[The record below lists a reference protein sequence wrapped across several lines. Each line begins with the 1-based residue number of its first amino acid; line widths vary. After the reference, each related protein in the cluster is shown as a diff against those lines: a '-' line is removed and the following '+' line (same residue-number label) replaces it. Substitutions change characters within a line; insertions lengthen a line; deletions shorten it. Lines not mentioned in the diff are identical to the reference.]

1 VRSVE
6 LSAVRAF
13 IATAL
18 AFSMDA
24 RQTKER
30 IGVFIAAPAGTKFW
44 KSPRG

>member
-1 VRSVE
+1 VE

-18 AFSMDA
+18 AFRMDA

-30 IGVFIAAPAGTKFW
+30 IGVFIGVPAGTKVW
-44 KSPRG
+44 KSP